1 MADGRV
7 EYEIRGDMS
16 NLDSDLE
23 ASKRKIVKSAEE
35 TAKEQEKSQKSVEDA
50 VKKSNDNIAK
60 DTQQTQDEIEK
71 AVKSTN
77 DAIESDSEK
86 TYKSITDTAKDEG
99 DKVVKSHKQASD
111 EIADQSHKMGQDVEN
126 SFSTMAE
133 NAVSKIGKMV
143 TAMAALKAAAD
154 TAKLAIS
161 EAVVNETAFAKV
173 NTLLSDDTNTQ
184 AYYNSIKAASL
195 KTGINFADYSESVY
209 GAISASIDQN
219 SAVDFVQT
227 AVKLGKGGFTETA
240 TAVDVLTTAINA
252 YSLEASEATRISD
265 ILITTQNL
273 GKTTVDELA
282 SSMGQTIPIA
292 NNAGVAIDDLAAQY
306 AIMTKN
312 GVATA
317 ESGTQIKA
325 MLNELSASGTKVSD
339 TLKDISG
346 KSFAELQAE
355 GKNTAEILGMLGDHA
370 EKSGVKLSD
379 LFGSVEA
386 GAAAVTLVKDG
397 GEDFCNVLEQ
407 MGNAAGATEKAYET
421 MANTTEE
428 RFNKL
433 RNSLM
438 LYVSDVGEKMLPAIE
453 DFFDYLEEHSEEIEK
468 VITGVGSVLSGLLKI
483 LIQAVEIAWKYKEAV
498 VAVVAAMAAYKA
510 AMAISNIV
518 NSLKTALGAATIAQN
533 AFNVAVSANPI
544 GLIAAAI
551 AAVIPSIM
559 SLIDAYSQAGEAAE
573 SFAASVREIDKTA
586 EDTIK
591 TAEDEMTSLSL
602 KVQRY
607 DELRKAANLTAGE
620 EAELKILA
628 EELQTIFGNSAT
640 VVNSLTGEYNDLTA
654 ALENY
659 SRQQVASVSLDA
671 HKSQLADTLSLI
683 DDLETKINETGRA
696 RDKALSDYISW
707 TGGLADW
714 GSFIVTD
721 SYDNTIAEY
730 ERELEQARA
739 KSIELQE
746 QVKKDTEYMFDLIGN
761 GAKETSDTVNGEID
775 KTKDNTEDLAAAY
788 DNLES
793 ALTDIKTKYDLLNSA
808 QDEFSN
814 TGALSVS
821 TLKSIISTYP
831 ELQDQVEK
839 YLAGLIDERE
849 LLEAMTE
856 AYDVDQQNY
865 YKYLLAKQGYEEDF
879 VNAAFKCEDSIVDY
893 YVEKYNIDL
902 RNYDTYL
909 KAKDALQQKYYE
921 AQAKYGDE
929 IMEAFE
935 SGDVTHAKA
944 LIHKKD
950 KELSAL
956 ESAMNEVGQFYTSDY
971 SAFQADFE
979 TIKERTYNTLNAGSS
994 NSSGTSSKSSS
1005 GDKSSTSNK
1014 STKEKTASG
1023 TSNNS
1028 GSSGGQTINITSY
1041 IPTVWDDAAKA
1052 NEKLIAGGVAASLVG
1067 NSTSGKLISGLDSN
1081 SSAALQANA
1090 EVTDATLNDVV
1101 KAIKGLED
1109 AAADMQVMVTTILQC
1124 DNVTLARQTIKGI
1137 KAIEKST
1144 GKSPL

>member
-50 VKKSNDNIAK
+50 VRKSNDK
-60 DTQQTQDEIEK
+60 
-71 AVKSTN
+71 
-77 DAIESDSEK
+77 IESDSEK
-86 TYKSITDTAKDEG
+86 TYKSITGTARDE
-99 DKVVKSHKQASD
+99 DSKVVKAHKQASE
-111 EIADQSHKMGQDVEN
+111 EIVDQSQEMGQAVEN
-126 SFSTMAE
+126 SFSAMAE
-133 NAVSKIGKMV
+133 NAVSKITKMV

-161 EAVVNETAFAKV
+161 EAVVNETSFAKV
-173 NTLLSDDTNTQ
+173 NTLLADGTNTQ
-184 AYYNSIKAASL
+184 AYYNSIRNASL

-292 NNAGVAIDDLAAQY
+292 NNAGVAIDDLATQY

-325 MLNELSASGTKVSD
+325 MLNELSSSGTKVSD
-339 TLKDISG
+339 TLKEISG

-355 GKNTAEILGMLGDHA
+355 GKNTAEILGMLNDHA
-370 EKSGVKLSD
+370 EKSNIKLSD

-386 GAAAVTLVKDG
+386 GAAAITLVKDG
-397 GEDFCNVLEQ
+397 GKDFCDILGQ

-453 DFFDYLEEHSEEIEK
+453 DFFDYLEEHSEEIEEI
-468 VITGVGSVLSGLLKI
+468 ITGVGEVLSVLLKI
-483 LIQAVEIAWKYKEAV
+483 IIQVVEIAWKYKEAIL
-498 VAVVAAMAAYKA
+498 AIVAAMAAYKA

-533 AFNVAVSANPI
+533 AFNAAVSANPI

-551 AAVIPSIM
+551 GAVIPAIM
-559 SLIDAYSQAGEAAE
+559 SLVDAYGQAGEAAE
-573 SFAASVREIDKTA
+573 SFATSVREIDKAT
-586 EDTIK
+586 ENTIK
-591 TAEDEMTSLSL
+591 TAEDEMASLSL

-607 DELRKAANLTAGE
+607 DELRTAANLTAGE

-628 EELQTIFGNSAT
+628 EELQTIFGNSVT

-654 ALENY
+654 ALKNY
-659 SRQQVASVSLDA
+659 SQQQIASATLDA
-671 HKSQLADTLSLI
+671 HKEELVELLKLQEEIEEKKA
-683 DDLETKINETGRA
+683 ETIRERNKA
-696 RDKALSDYISW
+696 YDKYTSW
-707 TGGLADW
+707 TGGLADFA
-714 GSFIVTD
+714 SAFFATD

-730 ERELEQARA
+730 DQELEQIWI
-739 KSIELQE
+739 KSKNLEVQIG
-746 QVKKDTEYMFDLIGN
+746 KDSEYLFNLIGIS
-761 GAKETSDTVNGEID
+761 AKETADDVNDGIDGVTDKIINPNGEVV
-775 KTKDNTEDLAAAY
+775 KSFENVQ
-788 DNLES
+788 S
-793 ALTDIKTKYDLLNSA
+793 ALNDVKTKYDLLNTA
-808 QDEFSN
+808 QKEFN
-814 TGALSVS
+814 DTGSMSVS
-821 TLKSIISTYP
+821 TLQSIISTYP
-831 ELQDQVEK
+831 DLQEKVEQ

-849 LLEAMTE
+849 LLDAMTE
-856 AYDVDQQNY
+856 AYDADQQNY
-865 YKYLLAKQGYEEDF
+865 YRYLLLKQGYEEDF
-879 VNAAFKCEDSIVDY
+879 INSVFRGEDEF
-893 YVEKYNIDL
+893 VEYFANKYGIDL
-902 RNYDTYL
+902 KNYASYL
-909 KAKDALQQKYYE
+909 DAKQELQQRYYSS
-921 AQAKYGDE
+921 QAKWEGLIAEARKKGDYSAVE
-929 IMEAFE
+929 TLTKQMERKLGSIE
-935 SGDVTHAKA
+935 GS
-944 LIHKKD
+944 
-950 KELSAL
+950 
-956 ESAMNEVGQFYTSDY
+956 MNELDNFYTSG
-971 SAFQADFE
+971 STFQTDLA
-979 TIKERTYNTLNAGSS
+979 TIKERTYNTL
-994 NSSGTSSKSSS
+994 SSGTSSGSSASRGGTSAYSPASSS
-1005 GDKSSTSNK
+1005 G
-1014 STKEKTASG
+1014 SG
-1023 TSNNS
+1023 
-1028 GSSGGQTINITSY
+1028 SGGQTINITSY
-1041 IPTVWDDAAKA
+1041 IPTVWDEAAKA

-1067 NSTSGKLISGLDSN
+1067 NSTSGKLITGLDSN
-1081 SSAALQANA
+1081 QSANLNSSATTAN
-1090 EVTDATLNDVV
+1090 ATLNDVV
-1101 KAIKGLED
+1101 KAIKGLEETTS
-1109 AAADMQVMVTTILQC
+1109 DMQITVTALLQC
-1124 DNVTLARQTIKGI
+1124 DSVTLARQTIKGI

-1144 GKSPL
+1144 GQSPL